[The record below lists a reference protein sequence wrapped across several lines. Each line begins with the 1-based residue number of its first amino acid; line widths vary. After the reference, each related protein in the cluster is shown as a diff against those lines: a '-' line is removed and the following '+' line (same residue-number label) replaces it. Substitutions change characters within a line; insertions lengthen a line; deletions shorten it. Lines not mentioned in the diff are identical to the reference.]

1 MYLIERNAIDIDDI
15 IDYNYAIIICYHI
28 NTNAKY
34 PFLEFM
40 MEKIPYCNN
49 IVEEQFILPYLDGNL
64 NDAKQRTLNKIKIAL
79 NEIVEKSEI
88 DKITEDNCKGCLIEG
103 SRVFMLVNIT
113 NININKIKLNRQSL
127 TWFLLPSEIINNKS
141 VFNINVDIDAVNI
154 FTKTPQLGLL
164 YNENTNKPYILPD
177 VAYTFDN
184 LSDSE
189 FKSVFGNIKKKLYK
203 CREYYYF
210 YRDYVTAIKNDYVN
224 RYAVFVEGK
233 LFLESNYEFSLKD
246 RIIDSLYPEPCIIIC
261 YTNEHC
267 NSEDLL
273 VKSNDSFVSL
283 SYHCFDSIIK
293 I

>member
-15 IDYNYAIIICYHI
+15 IDYNYAIILCYHI

-64 NDAKQRTLNKIKIAL
+64 NDAKQRTLNKIKNTL

-127 TWFLLPSEIINNKS
+127 TWFLLPSEIINN
-141 VFNINVDIDAVNI
+141 N
-154 FTKTPQLGLL
+154 
-164 YNENTNKPYILPD
+164 
-177 VAYTFDN
+177 
-184 LSDSE
+184 
-189 FKSVFGNIKKKLYK
+189 
-203 CREYYYF
+203 
-210 YRDYVTAIKNDYVN
+210 
-224 RYAVFVEGK
+224 
-233 LFLESNYEFSLKD
+233 
-246 RIIDSLYPEPCIIIC
+246 
-261 YTNEHC
+261 
-267 NSEDLL
+267 
-273 VKSNDSFVSL
+273 
-283 SYHCFDSIIK
+283 
-293 I
+293 